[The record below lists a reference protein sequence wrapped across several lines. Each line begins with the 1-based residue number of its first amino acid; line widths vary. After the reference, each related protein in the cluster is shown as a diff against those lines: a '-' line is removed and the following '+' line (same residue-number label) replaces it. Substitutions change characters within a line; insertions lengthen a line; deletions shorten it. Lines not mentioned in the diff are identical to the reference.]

1 MPSRLLIINPGS
13 TSTKLSI
20 YEDYHRIFEKKI
32 SHNTNVLNSFHTI
45 YEQLEYRKKI
55 IIEFLKEHDIHLVTI
70 DAFVGR
76 GGMIRPVKNSGVY
89 LINQKMIDD
98 LLSETYGFHASN
110 LGAMIAF
117 QLANINNKKS
127 YIVDPVVVDELDDIA
142 RVSGLKGIERLSIFH
157 ALNQKK
163 VAKMHATLLSKKY
176 TELDLIV
183 CHLGGGVSVGLHK
196 KGRVVDVNNALGGEG
211 PFSPERSGTLPIF
224 QVLEF
229 YTKHNLT
236 LDEMKST
243 LVGNGGLESYLG
255 TTDGRVIRERI
266 NNGDKEAIF
275 YIKAMAYQIA
285 KEIGGLYFAN
295 KGKIDAIL
303 LTGGLTYFEIL
314 INEILSYLKPYNV
327 YIYYGE
333 NEMEAMAQGVLRIIH
348 SQEKINLY

>member
-20 YEDYHRIFEKKI
+20 YEDYHRVFEKKI
-32 SHNTNVLNSFHTI
+32 SHNTNVLNSLHTI

-266 NNGDKEAIF
+266 NNGDKEALF